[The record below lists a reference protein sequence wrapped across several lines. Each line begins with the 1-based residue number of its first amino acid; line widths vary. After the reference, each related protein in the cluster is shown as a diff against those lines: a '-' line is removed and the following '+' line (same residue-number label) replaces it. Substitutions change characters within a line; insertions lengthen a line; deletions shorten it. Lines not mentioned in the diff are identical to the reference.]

1 MLEMFKQGWDFVNG
15 IPEPLRSIIRILI
28 GLAATSIL
36 LYKTVKFVP
45 QDRLAIKLRFGKVV
59 LDEHN
64 RPVIKRPG
72 VHIIVPF
79 THSLELVESLQVPIR
94 LKTETHSSFYV
105 SYKDG
110 RPGGV
115 KVPASIAVLPIDA
128 YRWRYVSKN
137 VVDRITDIAI
147 TILQGPIAS
156 ADPQAVINEAYAF
169 SQWLGDAYREVIDY
183 EFARYGAQLV
193 SINIGMA
200 DIPDSQPLADAL
212 NGKDLRDIHVSVT
225 PRAA

>member
-45 QDRLAIKLRFGKVV
+45 QDRLAVKLRFGKVV
-59 LDEHN
+59 LDEN
-64 RPVIKRPG
+64 GRPVIKRPG

-79 THSLELVESLQVPIR
+79 THSLEQVDSRERVIR

-105 SYKDG
+105 TYKDG

-115 KVPASIAVLPIDA
+115 KVPASITVEVIDVSL
-128 YRWRYVSKN
+128 WRYASEDVEN
-137 VVDRITDIAI
+137 RVTDIGI
-147 TILQGPIAS
+147 KMLQGPITS
-156 ADPQAVINEAYAF
+156 ADPRMIMNASAHFSDWLKDAYGDVIND
-169 SQWLGDAYREVIDY
+169 QLKW
-183 EFARYGAQLV
+183 YGGRLRSV
-193 SINIGMA
+193 NIGMV